1 MSACQAFLANLVP
14 QFCQWIVIA
23 HSDAGMLPSPTLTQS
38 ASPNSG
44 SWLGR
49 CADRCAAY
57 CFLCVLGPEAW
68 PIVFSALSSVAGPT
82 WPTPRKPSSLRFW
95 GSPGDPNFGAFFKQ
109 LFLQNPQSTHGLV
122 VVSRFGPVADCFLIC
137 KGRSTRCLSMSRS
150 FSVGRRHP
158 RCIKYFL

>member
-68 PIVFSALSSVAGPT
+68 PIVFSALSSVSGPT

-95 GSPGDPNFGAFFKQ
+95 GSPGDPNFGTFFQTAFPSKSSI
-109 LFLQNPQSTHGLV
+109 NSW
-122 VVSRFGPVADCFLIC
+122 
-137 KGRSTRCLSMSRS
+137 TRCCVEIRSCGRLFSDLPRSQYKMS
-150 FSVGRRHP
+150 FNVSVLFCWTSP
-158 RCIKYFL
+158 P